1 MSDVLRRLL
10 WAVVLVAAAASPAL
24 AQGTSSSIS
33 GIVLDTAGGAIPG
46 ASVVI
51 TSDATPSTGK

>member
-10 WAVVLVAAAASPAL
+10 SAAILLAAVASSAF

-33 GIVLDTAGGAIPG
+33 GGVLDTAGGESP
-46 ASVVI
+46 
-51 TSDATPSTGK
+51 TPHHR